1 MTVTRYPA
9 LAALFCAVGLL
20 GACREAP
27 KPAAAPA
34 VPEVTV
40 RTLEAQTVPLRT
52 ELPGRTAPFMT
63 AEVRP
68 QVGGIIRQQPFT
80 EGTQVKAGQ
89 VLYEIDPAP
98 FQAALAQ
105 QEGALANAQAT
116 VNSTRAL
123 AERYKALLAHNGV
136 SKQEYDNAQAAYGQA
151 QAQVRVQSALLDTAR
166 INLRYTRVTAPIA
179 GHTSRSAV
187 TPGALVAAG
196 QATPLLT
203 ISQLDPIYVD
213 ISQSSA
219 EMLRLRQA
227 LTAGKLSRDAA
238 GQRVSL
244 TLEDGST
251 YGHEGRIQLTEVTVD
266 PSSGSVTL
274 RAKFPNPEG
283 LLLPGMYVR
292 TVVTEGSTP
301 DGIVVPQASISRDRR
316 GNPQAR
322 LINAE
327 NKLEIRPVVVAR
339 AVGNQWLVSEGL
351 KPGERL
357 VMAGGQNLQAGATV
371 KPVDGPPPATSATPP
386 QNGTAIAPVAT
397 SAAAT
402 GTAAE
407 AARKP

>member
-1 MTVTRYPA
+1 M
-9 LAALFCAVGLL
+9 FCALGLL

-27 KPAAAPA
+27 KPAAAPPT
-34 VPEVTV
+34 PEVVV

-68 QVGGIIRQQPFT
+68 QVGGIIRRQPFT

-98 FQAALAQ
+98 FQAAVSQ
-105 QEGALANAQAT
+105 QEGAVANAQAT
-116 VNSTRAL
+116 LNSTRAL

-151 QAQVRVQSALLDTAR
+151 QAQVRVQSALLETAR

-187 TPGALVAAG
+187 TPGALVSAG

-227 LTAGKLSRDAA
+227 LAAGKLSRDAA
-238 GQRVSL
+238 GQRVAL
-244 TLEDGST
+244 VLEDGSP
-251 YGHEGRIQLTEVTVD
+251 YPHEGRIQLTEVTVD

-274 RAKFPNPEG
+274 RARFPNPEG

-301 DGIVVPQASISRDRR
+301 DGIVVPQGAVSRDRSGR
-316 GNPQAR
+316 PQAR
-322 LINAE
+322 VVTAE
-327 NKLEIRPVVVAR
+327 NKLELRPLVIAR
-339 AVGNQWLVSEGL
+339 SVGSNWLVSEGL
-351 KPGERL
+351 RGGDRL
-357 VMAGGQNLQAGATV
+357 VMAGGQNVQPGTTV
-371 KPVDGPPPATSATPP
+371 KPVDEPPAAAAPAAPP
-386 QNGTAIAPVAT
+386 QNGAPVAP
-397 SAAAT
+397 SALGAA
-402 GTAAE
+402 GTPPAPAANS
-407 AARKP
+407 APAKP

>member
-1 MTVTRYPA
+1 M
-9 LAALFCAVGLL
+9 FCALGLL

-27 KPAAAPA
+27 KPAAAPPA
-34 VPEVTV
+34 VPEVVV
-40 RTLEAQTVPLRT
+40 RTLQAQTVPLRT

-68 QVGGIIRQQPFT
+68 QVGGIIRRQPFT

-98 FQAALAQ
+98 FQAAVSQ
-105 QEGALANAQAT
+105 QEGAVANAQAT
-116 VNSTRAL
+116 LNSTRAL

-136 SKQEYDNAQAAYGQA
+136 SKQEYDNAQAAHGQA
-151 QAQVRVQSALLDTAR
+151 QAQVRIQSALLETAR

-187 TPGALVAAG
+187 TPGALVSAG

-227 LTAGKLSRDAA
+227 LAAGKLSRDAA
-238 GQRVSL
+238 GQRVAL
-244 TLEDGST
+244 VLEDGSP
-251 YGHEGRIQLTEVTVD
+251 YPHEGRIQLTEVTVD

-274 RAKFPNPEG
+274 RARFPNPEG

-301 DGIVVPQASISRDRR
+301 DGIVVPQGAVSRDRSGR
-316 GNPQAR
+316 PQAR
-322 LINAE
+322 VVTAE
-327 NKLEIRPVVVAR
+327 NKLELRPLVIAR
-339 AVGNQWLVSEGL
+339 SVGSNWLVSEGL
-351 KPGERL
+351 RGGDRL
-357 VMAGGQNLQAGATV
+357 VMAGGQNVQPGTTV
-371 KPVDGPPPATSATPP
+371 KPVDEPPAAAPAAPP
-386 QNGTAIAPVAT
+386 QNGTPMAPGTPGTPPAPAAN
-397 SAAAT
+397 SAPA
-402 GTAAE
+402 
-407 AARKP
+407 KP

>member
-1 MTVTRYPA
+1 M
-9 LAALFCAVGLL
+9 FCALGLL

-34 VPEVTV
+34 VPEVVV
-40 RTLEAQTVPLRT
+40 RTLEVQTVPLRT
-52 ELPGRTAPFMT
+52 ELPGRTAAFMT

-68 QVGGIIRQQPFT
+68 QVGGIIRRQPFN

-98 FQAALAQ
+98 FQAALSQ

-123 AERYKALLAHNGV
+123 AERYKALLAGNGV

-151 QAQVRVQSALLDTAR
+151 QAQVRMQSALLETAR

-187 TPGALVAAG
+187 TPGALVSAG

-213 ISQSSA
+213 IAQSSA

-227 LTAGKLSRDAA
+227 LAAGKLSRDAA

-244 TLEDGST
+244 QLEDGST
-251 YGHEGRIQLTEVTVD
+251 YAQEGRIQLTEVTVD

-274 RAKFPNPEG
+274 RAKFPNPDG

-301 DGIVVPQASISRDRR
+301 DGIVVPQATVSRDRR

-322 LINAE
+322 VVTTE
-327 NKLEIRPVVVAR
+327 NKLELRPVVIAR
-339 AVGNQWLVSEGL
+339 SVGNNWLVSDGL
-351 KPGERL
+351 KTGDKL
-357 VMAGGQNLQAGATV
+357 VMAGGQNVQPGTTV
-371 KPVDGPPPATSATPP
+371 KPVDEPPPSSPSAAPP
-386 QNGTAIAPVAT
+386 QNGTPIAAPGTNSPAAGT
-397 SAAAT
+397 SAPA
-402 GTAAE
+402 
-407 AARKP
+407 KP

>member
-1 MTVTRYPA
+1 MTRYPA
-9 LAALFCAVGLL
+9 LAALFCALGLL

-27 KPAAAPA
+27 PPAAAPP
-34 VPEVTV
+34 VPEVVV
-40 RTLEAQTVPLRT
+40 RTLQVQTVPLRT

-68 QVGGIIRQQPFT
+68 QVGGIIRSQPFT

-151 QAQVRVQSALLDTAR
+151 QAQVRVQSALLETAR

-187 TPGALVAAG
+187 TPGALVSAG

-213 ISQSSA
+213 ISQSST
-219 EMLRLRQA
+219 EILRLRQA
-227 LTAGKLSRDAA
+227 LAAGKLSRDAQ
-238 GQRVSL
+238 GQRVTL

-251 YGHEGRIQLTEVTVD
+251 YPHEGRIQLTEVTVD
-266 PSSGSVTL
+266 PSSASVTL
-274 RAKFPNPEG
+274 RARFPNPDG

-301 DGIVVPQASISRDRR
+301 DGILVPQATVSRDRR

-322 LINAE
+322 VVTPE
-327 NKLEIRPVVVAR
+327 NKLELRPVTVAR
-339 AVGNQWLVSEGL
+339 SVGNQWLVSDGL
-351 KPGERL
+351 RAGDKL
-357 VMAGGQNLQAGATV
+357 VVAGGQNVQPGNTV
-371 KPVDGPPPATSATPP
+371 KPVDEPPASATPP
-386 QNGTAIAPVAT
+386 QNGTPVAP
-397 SAAAT
+397 AAAPAA
-402 GTAAE
+402 GGQSPATAAP
-407 AARKP
+407 AKP

>member
-1 MTVTRYPA
+1 M
-9 LAALFCAVGLL
+9 FCALGLL

-27 KPAAAPA
+27 KPAAAPPA
-34 VPEVTV
+34 VPEVVV
-40 RTLEAQTVPLRT
+40 RTLQAQTVPLRT

-68 QVGGIIRQQPFT
+68 QVGGIIRRQPFT

-98 FQAALAQ
+98 FQAAVSQ
-105 QEGALANAQAT
+105 QEGAVANAQAT
-116 VNSTRAL
+116 LNSTRAL

-136 SKQEYDNAQAAYGQA
+136 SKQEYDNAQAAHGQA
-151 QAQVRVQSALLDTAR
+151 QAQVRIQSALLETAR

-187 TPGALVAAG
+187 TPGALVSAG

-227 LTAGKLSRDAA
+227 LAAGKLSRDAA
-238 GQRVSL
+238 GQRVAL
-244 TLEDGST
+244 VLEDGSP
-251 YGHEGRIQLTEVTVD
+251 YPHEGRIQLTEVTVD

-274 RAKFPNPEG
+274 RARFPNPEG

-301 DGIVVPQASISRDRR
+301 DGIVVPQGAVSRDRSGR
-316 GNPQAR
+316 PQAR
-322 LINAE
+322 VVTAE
-327 NKLEIRPVVVAR
+327 NKLELRPLVIAR
-339 AVGNQWLVSEGL
+339 SVGSNWLVSEGL
-351 KPGERL
+351 RGGDRL
-357 VMAGGQNLQAGATV
+357 VMAGGQNVQPGTTV
-371 KPVDGPPPATSATPP
+371 KPVDEPPAAAAPAAPP
-386 QNGTAIAPVAT
+386 QNGAPVAP
-397 SAAAT
+397 SALGAA
-402 GTAAE
+402 GTPPAPAANS
-407 AARKP
+407 APAKP